1 MTHRDLEEEKQAE
14 IARCDALPAL
24 IDAAKRQGSAA
35 LGARTKLNSIEI
47 MYFLS
52 WRGVCTVIARP
63 MKCGARR
70 AFHLTKK
77 VSIDMDNTLLI
88 TLSAQNALRRQMD
101 VAANNMANMST
112 AGFKA
117 EAVLFEPVV
126 RRPAAI
132 NERPKTVE
140 FVRDYTI
147 ARDFRPG
154 ALQRTDNPLDFALTG
169 NGYFTIQTTDGNAYT
184 RDGQFQLD
192 TDGRLVT
199 HDGRFVLDDGG
210 QIINLDVTAGQP
222 LVGRDGTIVQNGAPV
237 ARLGLAAFN
246 RPGAMDK
253 IGDNL
258 WRPNGEQ
265 ANPATDTQVVQGMIE
280 GSNVVAITE
289 LTRIMEISRAFESAS
304 RLQKQ
309 TEDLRGRAI
318 ERLAKLQS

>member
-1 MTHRDLEEEKQAE
+1 
-14 IARCDALPAL
+14 
-24 IDAAKRQGSAA
+24 
-35 LGARTKLNSIEI
+35 
-47 MYFLS
+47 
-52 WRGVCTVIARP
+52 
-63 MKCGARR
+63 MKCGASLRLR
-70 AFHLTKK
+70 PTKK
-77 VSIDMDNTLLI
+77 VALDMDNTLLI

-126 RRPAAI
+126 RRPASI
-132 NERPKTVE
+132 TERPGTVE

-169 NGYFTIQTTDGNAYT
+169 DGYFTVQTTDGNAYT

-192 TDGRLVT
+192 TGGRLVT

-210 QIINLDVTAGQP
+210 QVINLDLTAGEP
-222 LVGRDGTIVQNGAPV
+222 TVGRDGTILQAGATV
-237 ARLGLAAFN
+237 AKLGLVSFE
-246 RPGAMDK
+246 RPGSMDK

-258 WRPNGEQ
+258 WRPTNEQ
-265 ANPATDTQVVQGMIE
+265 GTPATDTQVVQGMIE

-318 ERLAKLQS
+318 ERLAKVSS

>member
-1 MTHRDLEEEKQAE
+1 
-14 IARCDALPAL
+14 
-24 IDAAKRQGSAA
+24 
-35 LGARTKLNSIEI
+35 
-47 MYFLS
+47 
-52 WRGVCTVIARP
+52 
-63 MKCGARR
+63 
-70 AFHLTKK
+70 
-77 VSIDMDNTLLI
+77 MDNTLLI

-126 RRPAAI
+126 RRPASI
-132 NERPKTVE
+132 TERPKTVE

-169 NGYFTIQTTDGNAYT
+169 DGYFTIQTTQGNAYT

-192 TDGRLVT
+192 TQGRLIT
-199 HDGRFVLDDGG
+199 HDARFVLDD
-210 QIINLDVTAGQP
+210 AGQAITLDLTQGEP
-222 LVGRDGTIVQNGAPV
+222 LVGRDGTITQAGAPV
-237 ARLGLAAFN
+237 ARLGLVSFQ

-258 WRPNGEQ
+258 WRPTNEQ
-265 ANPATDTQVVQGMIE
+265 GTPSTDTQVIQGMTE

-289 LTRIMEISRAFESAS
+289 LTRIMEISRAFESAN

-318 ERLAKLQS
+318 ERLAKVQS